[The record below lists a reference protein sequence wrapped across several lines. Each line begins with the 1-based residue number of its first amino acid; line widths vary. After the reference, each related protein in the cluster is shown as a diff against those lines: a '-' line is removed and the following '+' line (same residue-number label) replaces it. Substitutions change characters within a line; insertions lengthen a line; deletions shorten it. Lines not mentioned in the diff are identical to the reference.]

1 MKIPLL
7 KVYTDLVL
15 VFLPQILFVTS
26 VWFHFGVTLILL
38 SPFAQDLQ
46 ILVFLTQF

>member
-15 VFLPQILFVTS
+15 VFLPQILFATS

-38 SPFAQDLQ
+38 SPFAQDMQ
-46 ILVFLTQF
+46 IWVFFTQF